1 MVLLIVALLFH
12 FTIFRVVTSAPEGR
26 FPPGAYRMTGVVT
39 LVLWFA
45 VGCAGR
51 AIAFF

>member
-1 MVLLIVALLFH
+1 MVLLFVALFFH
-12 FTIFRVVTSAPEGR
+12 FTVFRVITSARDGR
-26 FPPGAYRMTGVVT
+26 FPPIAYRITGIIT